1 MGILTRA
8 TKNLSRRKTRAIIVI
23 VALSLALTLLT
34 ILPPSIN
41 TRENMTR
48 NALND
53 LVSTG
58 SSLKGTVNLAAT
70 EIDGNFGT
78 NFTVLSFLNGDYG
91 NISGT
96 QISSQYL
103 TVNITDYSGLSS
115 IPDVTTVIP
124 ILEQGDPQLKYGS
137 VWGIPVNNA
146 SFQMDSSLLPANIT
160 EGRNLQVGDTGVVV
174 LDEKDAAL
182 FNVTVGGT
190 ITLSGLSLKV
200 IGIEGTEG
208 GINDYQ
214 GATMSLADA
223 QAITNTTSQASDFK
237 IFADNVD
244 NVDTITSRIEADFP
258 KMQVS
263 SGESQL
269 NTAAPL
275 ESQLNTMIQAAQ
287 SNLNQ
292 IQNTGLV
299 EIALAVVADAAIILF
314 IMLYSVRER
323 TKEIGTLKAMG
334 ASDASVLGQFMLEG
348 VILSVIAAV
357 IAIVVGA
364 VVVPTFASML
374 LPTPT
379 QVGASVG
386 RNANGTM
393 VLGRT
398 TFGLRP
404 FLSGNGPNVFSVPV
418 TPVFVLT
425 GLGTAVLLGALG
437 SLYPALKAA
446 RTRPAEAMRYE

>member
-1 MGILTRA
+1 MGIVSRA
-8 TKNLSRRKTRAIIVI
+8 AKNLSRRKTRAAIVI
-23 VALSLALTLLT
+23 AAMSLALTLIT

-41 TRENMTR
+41 TRENTTKNMI
-48 NALND
+48 NNF
-53 LVSTG
+53 VSAG
-58 SSLKGTVNLAAT
+58 NILKSDVTLAAT

-78 NFTVLSFLNGDYG
+78 NFSVGSFLNGAYG

-96 QISSQYL
+96 QIFIQYI

-124 ILEQGDPQLKYGS
+124 LLEQSDPQLKYGL

-146 SFQMDSSLLPANIT
+146 SFQMDPSLLPANIT

-190 ITLSGLSLKV
+190 ITLSGRSLKV
-200 IGIEGTEG
+200 IGICHYDG
-208 GINDYQ
+208 YY
-214 GATMSLADA
+214 GAVMSLADA
-223 QAITNTTSQASDFK
+223 QAITNTTGQASDFK

-244 NVDTITSRIEADFP
+244 NVNTITSRIEADFP

-269 NTAAPL
+269 NAAAPL
-275 ESQLNTMIQAAQ
+275 QSQLNDMAQAAQ
-287 SNLNQ
+287 NNLNQ
-292 IQNTGLV
+292 IQTTGIV
-299 EIALAVVADAAIILF
+299 EIAIAVIADGAIILF

-323 TKEIGTLKAMG
+323 TREIGTLKAMG
-334 ASDASVLGQFMLEG
+334 ASNASVLGQFMFEG
-348 VILSVIAAV
+348 AILSVIAAV
-357 IAIVVGA
+357 IAIIVGA
-364 VVVPTFASML
+364 LVVPTFASFL

-379 QVGASVG
+379 QVGAG
-386 RNANGTM
+386 IGTNANGTM
-393 VLGRT
+393 VLERITSGP
-398 TFGLRP
+398 RP
-404 FLSGNGPNVFSVPV
+404 FLTGNGPNVFSVPV

-425 GLGTAVLLGALG
+425 GLGAAVLLGALG